1 MKRKVFWASIVF
13 FLVGLVG
20 CSGSIP
26 AIRQVAGRPSV
37 EPGGGTKPIMF
48 KKVISLVPRGKMIG
62 EMRTGSLCSYKGP
75 LCWKSEKAI
84 VPDAELGEMLRQRM
98 QAAGYTLVGDPDA
111 LFEDRSAEKAEFL
124 IAGRIRDV
132 GANVCFPRAA
142 SDDWVTAK
150 GGIYMQVE
158 WELYSKKAR
167 DVVLKI
173 TTEGSSGDTGR
184 RDTYQELLLRAFG
197 AAVQNLLAD
206 VRLYRT
212 VALDSSVPVKQV
224 KEDKTELK
232 VRFKTAAETTGKGG
246 MVREGALGEMRSAVV
261 TVFSGSGHG
270 SGFVI
275 SPDGYVL
282 TDEHVV
288 GGASFVNV
296 KFVTGKEVA
305 GQVVRV
311 SKVRD
316 VALIRLEK
324 DIYPYLPL
332 GNTASVNI
340 GDEVFCIGTPLSE
353 DLFQTVTKGIIS
365 SFRVRNEIKYV
376 QSDVSIHPGNSGGPL
391 VSLDKGVVGMCV
403 SGITFGPYTLGLNY
417 FIPIEEAI
425 KALKITKEAL

>member
-1 MKRKVFWASIVF
+1 M
-13 FLVGLVG
+13 
-20 CSGSIP
+20 
-26 AIRQVAGRPSV
+26 
-37 EPGGGTKPIMF
+37 
-48 KKVISLVPRGKMIG
+48 
-62 EMRTGSLCSYKGP
+62 
-75 LCWKSEKAI
+75 
-84 VPDAELGEMLRQRM
+84 
-98 QAAGYTLVGDPDA
+98 
-111 LFEDRSAEKAEFL
+111 
-124 IAGRIRDV
+124 
-132 GANVCFPRAA
+132 
-142 SDDWVTAK
+142 
-150 GGIYMQVE
+150 
-158 WELYSKKAR
+158 
-167 DVVLKI
+167 
-173 TTEGSSGDTGR
+173 
-184 RDTYQELLLRAFG
+184 
-197 AAVQNLLAD
+197 
-206 VRLYRT
+206 
-212 VALDSSVPVKQV
+212 ALDSSVPVKQV
-224 KEDKTELK
+224 KEDKTESK

-246 MVREGALGEMRSAVV
+246 MVREGAGEMRSAVV

-376 QSDVSIHPGNSGGPL
+376 QSDVSIHPGNSGDAV
-391 VSLDKGVVGMCV
+391 VSLIRAS
-403 SGITFGPYTLGLNY
+403 SGCASP
-417 FIPIEEAI
+417 A
-425 KALKITKEAL
+425 